1 MSDAL
6 KATMK
11 GFFAL
16 KNHADGIYGTAL
28 PALTLMRST
37 TSGMPNH
44 VLYQPALCF
53 VVQGAKQV
61 MLGEDVLHYGENQA
75 LVVNVEMPGI
85 GRVTRASTEVPYM
98 AIHLAFDMDVLR
110 EVSALVPAPTKKQPE
125 RVAGMFVDTFD
136 DALVDCM
143 LRVVRL
149 LDAPGHIPALYPLLM
164 REIYYRMLTGPTGA
178 WVGAMTLPDTHTRR
192 IAEAIHQLRMDF
204 THAVRVEDLAATA
217 GMSPSSFHQHFKAV
231 TSVSPLQFQ
240 KNLRLL
246 EARRLMVAEDAGVAS
261 AAYRVG
267 YESASQFSREYT
279 RMFGVAPK
287 RDAEELRESFH
298 RDGTALLV

>member
-6 KATMK
+6 KAVMH
-11 GFFAL
+11 GFFAQRD
-16 KNHADGIYGTAL
+16 HTDGIHETAL
-28 PALTLMRST
+28 PDLALMRST

-44 VLYQPALCF
+44 VLYRPALCF

-61 MLGEDVLHYGENQA
+61 MLGEDVLHYRENQA

-85 GRVTRASTEVPYM
+85 GRVTRASAREPYM
-98 AIHLAFDMDVLR
+98 AIHLAFDMGLLR
-110 EVSALVPAPTKKQPE
+110 EAQAMVPAPAKRQPE
-125 RVAGMFVDTFD
+125 RATGMFVDTFD

-143 LRVVRL
+143 LRLVRL
-149 LDAPGHIPALYPLLM
+149 LDTPAHIPALYPLLA
-164 REIYYRMLTGPTGA
+164 REIFYRMLTGPTGA
-178 WVGAMTLPDTHTRR
+178 WVGAMVLPDTHTQR
-192 IAEAIHQLRMDF
+192 IAEAIHQLRTDF
-204 THAVRVEDLAATA
+204 TRAVRVEDLAAVA

-246 EARRLMVAEDAGVAS
+246 EARRLMVTEDAAVAS

-279 RMFGVAPK
+279 RMFGAAPK
-287 RDAEELRESFH
+287 RDAEVLREAFR